1 VSTVFVMV
9 ETLVDD
15 GTIDFERF
23 HREELPARL
32 AAGNGAL
39 AAGDA
44 AKIGPLAIQTPSG
57 TFTYVPADD
66 TIDIVQGDETAKTV
80 IAIDDAAWQGLV
92 RDLDTPPGLLYG
104 GRVETVRGNPL
115 RFVRWEP
122 ALRAMY
128 HGRPVY
134 DAAKVDL
141 HGFDPTASFTM
152 PDVASD
158 ADTMRAFLDACG
170 YVIVRDVF
178 TPKEISGFLDD
189 TVVLRDEAREGDKM
203 SWWGRDAKGETVL
216 CRVLRAASR
225 PSLRALHD
233 DARVLA
239 LSKLA
244 SQPVSAR
251 RKTDNDGVTVLWKRP
266 DVKEG
271 LADLPWHR
279 DCGMGG
285 HALNCPTLIMTI
297 CLTDGSAE
305 AGELRALPGSQH
317 MTHPTIDGTE
327 EGAPRGVSF
336 GVKAGDLSLHYSD
349 VLHASMP
356 PTSTAGP
363 HRISLLLGFSPEG
376 AGHHRGERHY
386 NDVLLS
392 RDDGLVPHLVD
403 HVGRAR
409 RRA

>member
-1 VSTVFVMV
+1 MV
-9 ETLVDD
+9 DTRLEDS
-15 GTIDFERF
+15 IDNGPLEFDRF
-23 HREELPARL
+23 HREVLPARL

-39 AAGDA
+39 AADDA
-44 AKIGPLAIQTPSG
+44 RRIGPLAIRTPRG
-57 TFTYVPADD
+57 TFTYVPGGN
-66 TIDIVQGDETAKTV
+66 TVSIVEGDETAKTV

-134 DAAKVDL
+134 DAARVDL
-141 HGFDPTASFTM
+141 HGLDPAATFTM
-152 PDVASD
+152 EDVA
-158 ADTMRAFLDACG
+158 ANTTEMRDFLETCG
-170 YVIVRDVF
+170 YVLVRNVF
-178 TPKEISGFLDD
+178 TSEEIAGFLED
-189 TVVLRDEAREGDKM
+189 TDVLRDEAREGDKM
-203 SWWGRDAKGETVL
+203 SWWGRNAQGETVL
-216 CRVLRAASR
+216 CRVLRAATR
-225 PSLRALHD
+225 PRLRALHS
-233 DARVLA
+233 DARVLS
-239 LSKLA
+239 LSRLA
-244 SQPVSAR
+244 SQPLTAR
-251 RKTDNDGVTVLWKRP
+251 RKQDTDGVTVLWKRP

-297 CLTDGSAE
+297 CLTDGSAA

-317 MTHPTIDGTE
+317 TTHPTMDGTD

-336 GVKAGDLSLHYSD
+336 AVGAGDVSLHYSD

-356 PTSTAGP
+356 PTDAGGP
-363 HRISLLLGFSPEG
+363 HRISVLLGFSPEG

-392 RDDGLVPHLVD
+392 RDDGQVPHLVD
-403 HVGRAR
+403 HVGQR
-409 RRA
+409 RDT

>member
-1 VSTVFVMV
+1 MV
-9 ETLVDD
+9 ETREAAS
-15 GTIDFERF
+15 DFDRF
-23 HREELPARL
+23 HREVLPARL

-39 AAGDA
+39 AADDA
-44 AKIGPLAIQTPSG
+44 RRIGPLAIRTPAG
-57 TFTYVPADD
+57 AFTYVPADD
-66 TIDIVQGDETAKTV
+66 TIEIVEGDETAKTV
-80 IAIDDAAWQGLV
+80 IALDDDAWQGLV
-92 RDLDTPPGLLYG
+92 SDLDTPPGLLYG

-122 ALRAMY
+122 ALRAMF

-134 DAAKVDL
+134 DAARVDL
-141 HGFDPTASFTM
+141 HGLDPTATFTM
-152 PDVASD
+152 KDVAEHTES
-158 ADTMRAFLDACG
+158 MRDFFETCG
-170 YVIVRDVF
+170 YVLVRNVF
-178 TPKEISGFLDD
+178 TPDEIAGFLADAD
-189 TVVLRDEAREGDKM
+189 VLRDEAVEGDKM
-203 SWWGRDAKGETVL
+203 SWWGRNANGDTVL

-225 PSLRALHD
+225 PRLRALHD
-233 DARVLA
+233 DPRVLA
-239 LSKLA
+239 LAALS
-244 SQPVSAR
+244 PVPVTAR
-251 RKTDNDGVTVLWKRP
+251 RKGENDGVTVLWKRP

-285 HALNCPTLIMTI
+285 HALNCPTVIMTI
-297 CLTDGSAE
+297 CLTDGSEA

-317 MTHPTIDGTE
+317 TTHPFVDGTA

-336 GVKAGDLSLHYSD
+336 AVGAGDVSLHFSD

-356 PTSTAGP
+356 PTSAEGP
-363 HRISLLLGFSPEG
+363 HRISVLMGFVPDG

-403 HVGRAR
+403 HVGRR
-409 RRA
+409 KE

>member
-1 VSTVFVMV
+1 MV
-9 ETLVDD
+9 DTRRDDTL
-15 GTIDFERF
+15 DFGRF
-23 HREELPARL
+23 HREVLPQRL

-44 AKIGPLAIQTPSG
+44 LQIGPLAIRTARG
-57 TFTYVPADD
+57 AFTYVPRDG
-66 TIDIVQGDETAKTV
+66 TIEIVEGDAGAKTV
-80 IAIDDAAWQGLV
+80 IALDDDSWRGLAS
-92 RDLDTPPGLLYG
+92 DLDTPPGLLYG

-134 DAAKVDL
+134 DATRVDL
-141 HGFDPTASFTM
+141 HGLDPGASF
-152 PDVASD
+152 D
-158 ADTMRAFLDACG
+158 AADLDTRPEAMRDFLETCG
-170 YVIVRDVF
+170 YVLVRNVF
-178 TPKEISGFLDD
+178 TPEEIAAFREDAD
-189 TVVLRDEAREGDKM
+189 VLRDEAREGDKM
-203 SWWGRDAKGETVL
+203 SWWGRDAHGHMVL

-225 PSLRALHD
+225 PQLRALHVD
-233 DARVLA
+233 PRVLA
-239 LSKLA
+239 VAALA
-244 SQPVSAR
+244 PLPVSAKR
-251 RKTDNDGVTVLWKRP
+251 TTENDGVTVLWKHP

-285 HALNCPTLIMTI
+285 HARNCPGFVMTI
-297 CLTDGSAE
+297 CLTNGSAA

-317 MTHPTIDGTE
+317 TTHPSIDGTE
-327 EGAPRGVSF
+327 ENAPRGVSLD
-336 GVKAGDLSLHYSD
+336 VRAGDVSFHYAD

-356 PTSTAGP
+356 PTSAEGP
-363 HRISLLLGFSPEG
+363 HRISVLLGFAPEG

-403 HVGRAR
+403 HVGRR
-409 RRA
+409 KP

>member
-1 VSTVFVMV
+1 
-9 ETLVDD
+9 
-15 GTIDFERF
+15 
-23 HREELPARL
+23 
-32 AAGNGAL
+32 
-39 AAGDA
+39 
-44 AKIGPLAIQTPSG
+44 
-57 TFTYVPADD
+57 
-66 TIDIVQGDETAKTV
+66 
-80 IAIDDAAWQGLV
+80 
-92 RDLDTPPGLLYG
+92 
-104 GRVETVRGNPL
+104 
-115 RFVRWEP
+115 
-122 ALRAMY
+122 
-128 HGRPVY
+128 VY
-134 DAAKVDL
+134 DATKVDL
-141 HGFDPTASFTM
+141 HGFDPTASFTL
-152 PDVASD
+152 PDVATD

-170 YVIVRDVF
+170 YVIVCDVF
-178 TPKEISGFLDD
+178 TPEEISGFLED

-203 SWWGRDAKGETVL
+203 SWWGRDANGETVL

-225 PSLRALHD
+225 PRLRALHD

-239 LSKLA
+239 LAKLA
-244 SQPVSAR
+244 SQPVAAR

-266 DVKEG
+266 DVTEG

-327 EGAPRGVSF
+327 AGAPRGVSF

-356 PTSTAGP
+356 PTSAAGP

-403 HVGRAR
+403 HVGKR
-409 RRA
+409 RDK

>member
-1 VSTVFVMV
+1 MV
-9 ETLVDD
+9 ETRTEHPVENGPL
-15 GTIDFERF
+15 DFHRF
-23 HREELPARL
+23 HREMLPARL

-39 AAGDA
+39 AVDDA
-44 AKIGPLAIQTPSG
+44 RLIGPLAIRTSAG
-57 TFTYVPADD
+57 AYTYLPGAD
-66 TIDIVQGDETAKTV
+66 TIDIVEGDEHAKTV
-80 IAIDDAAWQGLV
+80 IALDDEAWQGLV

-122 ALRAMY
+122 ALRAMF

-134 DAAKVDL
+134 DAALVDL
-141 HGFDPTASFTM
+141 HGLDPTTTFTRR
-152 PDVASD
+152 DVAE
-158 ADTMRAFLDACG
+158 RAEATRDFFETCG
-170 YVIVRDVF
+170 YVLVRDVF
-178 TPKEISGFLDD
+178 SPDEIRGFLEDAD
-189 TVVLRDEAREGDKM
+189 VLRDEAREGDKM
-203 SWWGRDAKGETVL
+203 SWWGRDANGNTVL

-225 PSLRALHD
+225 PRLRALHED
-233 DARVLA
+233 PRVLA
-239 LSKLA
+239 LAALSP
-244 SQPVSAR
+244 QPVTAR
-251 RKTDNDGVTVLWKRP
+251 RKGESDGVTVLWKRP
-266 DVKEG
+266 HVKEG

-285 HALNCPTLIMTI
+285 HALNCPTVVMTI
-297 CLTDGSAE
+297 CLTDGSAA

-327 EGAPRGVSF
+327 ENAPRGVSF
-336 GVKAGDLSLHYSD
+336 AVKAGDVSLHFSD

-356 PTSTAGP
+356 PTSAVGP
-363 HRISLLLGFSPEG
+363 HRISVLLGFTPDG

-403 HVGRAR
+403 HVGRR
-409 RRA
+409 KEK

>member
-1 VSTVFVMV
+1 MV
-9 ETLVDD
+9 DTRVDD
-15 GTIDFERF
+15 GPIDFEQF

-32 AAGNGAL
+32 RAGNGAL
-39 AAGDA
+39 AAADA
-44 AKIGPLAIQTPSG
+44 QKIGPLAIRTRAGS
-57 TFTYVPADD
+57 FTYVPNGD
-66 TIDIVQGDETAKTV
+66 TIDVLEGEDGAKTV
-80 IAIDDAAWQGLV
+80 IAIDDDAWQGLV

-104 GRVETVRGNPL
+104 GRVETVHGNPL

-134 DAAKVDL
+134 DAARVDL
-141 HGFDPTASFTM
+141 HGFDPTASFTT
-152 PDVASD
+152 DDLANDKS
-158 ADTMRAFLDACG
+158 TMRAFLDACG
-170 YVIVRDVF
+170 YVIVRNVF
-178 TPKEISGFLDD
+178 SSAEVSTFLEDAD
-189 TVVLRDEAREGDKM
+189 VLRTEAREGDKV
-203 SWWGRDAKGETVL
+203 SWWGKDASGNTVL

-225 PSLRALHD
+225 PRLRALHE

-239 LSKLA
+239 LADLA
-244 SQPVSAR
+244 SQKVTAR
-251 RKTDNDGVTVLWKRP
+251 RKSDNDGVTVLWKRP

-297 CLTDGSAE
+297 CLTDGSEA

-317 MTHPTIDGTE
+317 MTHPTIDGTDDN
-327 EGAPRGVSF
+327 APRGVSLA
-336 GVKAGDLSLHYSD
+336 VHAGDVSLHYSD

-356 PTSTAGP
+356 PTSAEGP
-363 HRISLLLGFSPEG
+363 HRISVLLGFSPET

-386 NDVLLS
+386 NAVLLS
-392 RDDGLVPHLVD
+392 PDDGQVPRLVD
-403 HVGRAR
+403 HVGKR
-409 RRA
+409 RDA

>member
-1 VSTVFVMV
+1 MSTVFAMV
-9 ETLVDD
+9 ETLLDEGSVDFD
-15 GTIDFERF
+15 WF
-23 HREELPARL
+23 HRQELPARL

-39 AAGDA
+39 AASDA
-44 AKIGPLAIQTPSG
+44 RKIGPLAIRTPAG
-57 TFTYVPADD
+57 TFTYVP
-66 TIDIVQGDETAKTV
+66 GDETIAVVEGDENAKTV

-128 HGRPVY
+128 HGRPIY
-134 DAAKVDL
+134 DAASVDL
-141 HGFDPTASFTM
+141 HGFDPAASFTM
-152 PDVASD
+152 ADVASD
-158 ADTMRAFLDACG
+158 AGTMRAFLDACG
-170 YVIVRDVF
+170 YVLVRNVF
-178 TPKEISGFLDD
+178 TPEEIAGFLEDAD
-189 TVVLRDEAREGDKM
+189 TLRDEAREGDKT
-203 SWWGRDAKGETVL
+203 SWWGRDATGDTVL
-216 CRVLRAASR
+216 CRVLRAATR
-225 PSLRALHD
+225 PRLRALHD
-233 DARVLA
+233 DSRVLA
-239 LSKLA
+239 LSELA
-244 SQPVSAR
+244 SEPVSAR
-251 RKTDNDGVTVLWKRP
+251 RTSDSDGVTVLWKRP

-285 HALNCPTLIMTI
+285 HAINCPTLIMTI

-317 MTHPTIDGTE
+317 MTHPTVDGTE
-327 EGAPRGVSF
+327 VGAPRGVSF

-356 PTSTAGP
+356 PTSAKGP
-363 HRISLLLGFSPEG
+363 HRVSVLLGFSPEG

-403 HVGRAR
+403 HVGQR
-409 RRA
+409 REK

>member
-1 VSTVFVMV
+1 MV
-9 ETLVDD
+9 DTLRDD
-15 GTIDFERF
+15 TLDFDRF

-39 AAGDA
+39 AADDA
-44 AKIGPLAIQTPSG
+44 RKIGPLAIRTAAG
-57 TFTYVPADD
+57 TFTYVPADG
-66 TIDIVQGDETAKTV
+66 TIEIVEGDEAAKTV
-80 IAIDDAAWQGLV
+80 IALDDESWRGLAS
-92 RDLDTPPGLLYG
+92 DLDTPPGLLYG

-134 DAAKVDL
+134 DAARVDL
-141 HGFDPTASFTM
+141 HGLDPAATFTM
-152 PDVASD
+152 EDVA
-158 ADTMRAFLDACG
+158 ARPEELRAFLETCG
-170 YVIVRDVF
+170 YILVRNVF
-178 TPKEISGFLDD
+178 TPEEIAGFLDD
-189 TVVLRDEAREGDKM
+189 AAVLSDEAREGDKM
-203 SWWGRDAKGETVL
+203 SWWGRDADGATVL

-225 PSLRALHD
+225 PDLRALHTD
-233 DARVLA
+233 PRVLA
-239 LSKLA
+239 LRDLA
-244 SQPVSAR
+244 PIPVSAK

-266 DVKEG
+266 AVTEG

-285 HALNCPTLIMTI
+285 HALNCPGFVMTI
-297 CLTDGSAE
+297 CLTDGSEA
-305 AGELRALPGSQH
+305 AGELRALPGSHH

-336 GVKAGDLSLHYSD
+336 AASAGDVSFHYTD

-356 PTSTAGP
+356 PTSADGP
-363 HRISLLLGFSPEG
+363 HRISVLLGFSPEG

-403 HVGRAR
+403 HVGQR
-409 RRA
+409 REK

>member
-1 VSTVFVMV
+1 MM
-9 ETLVDD
+9 ETRYDD
-15 GTIDFERF
+15 PLDFERF
-23 HREELPARL
+23 HREVLPARL

-39 AAGDA
+39 AVDDA
-44 AKIGPLAIQTPSG
+44 RLIGPLAIRTPAG
-57 TFTYVPADD
+57 TYTYVAGTD
-66 TIDIVQGDETAKTV
+66 TIEIVEGDENAKTV
-80 IAIDDAAWQGLV
+80 IALDDASWQGLV

-122 ALRAMY
+122 ALRAMF

-134 DAAKVDL
+134 DAALVDL
-141 HGFDPTASFTM
+141 HGLDPTTTFTM
-152 PDVASD
+152 DDVSER
-158 ADTMRAFLDACG
+158 ADSMRDFFDTCGYVLVQNVFTAGEVRAFLEDA
-170 YVIVRDVF
+170 D
-178 TPKEISGFLDD
+178 
-189 TVVLRDEAREGDKM
+189 VLRGEAREGDKV
-203 SWWGRDAKGETVL
+203 SWWGRDANGDTVL

-225 PSLRALHD
+225 PRLRALHD
-233 DARVLA
+233 DPRVLA
-239 LSKLA
+239 LSGL
-244 SQPVSAR
+244 SPQPVTAR
-251 RKTDNDGVTVLWKRP
+251 RKGESDGVTVLWKRP

-285 HALNCPTLIMTI
+285 HALNCPTVVMTI
-297 CLTDGSAE
+297 CLTDGSAA

-327 EGAPRGVSF
+327 ANAPRGVSF
-336 GVKAGDLSLHYSD
+336 AVGAGDVSLHFSD

-356 PTSTAGP
+356 PTSAEGP
-363 HRISLLLGFSPEG
+363 HRISVLLGFTPEG

-392 RDDGLVPHLVD
+392 RDDGQVPHLVD
-403 HVGRAR
+403 HVGRR
-409 RRA
+409 KQ